1 MIVDTL
7 NLQHLQEIAPLARST
22 DIHVLPRARMSA
34 SEVYW
39 IQDIK
44 IEINFYAAVVKALDV
59 VICRKPLISGT

>member
-1 MIVDTL
+1 M
-7 NLQHLQEIAPLARST
+7 
-22 DIHVLPRARMSA
+22 LPRGRMSA

-59 VICRKPLISGT
+59 VICRKPLISDT

>member
-1 MIVDTL
+1 M
-7 NLQHLQEIAPLARST
+7 
-22 DIHVLPRARMSA
+22 LPRARMSV

-44 IEINFYAAVVKALDV
+44 IEINFYAAVVKALNV